1 MIATT
6 VTTRRASIEPWD
18 EHNQQTVANVR
29 GRRNRPSRAMKRI
42 RVAPFAAAI
51 LLVSCWAA
59 PATARQ
65 WPFDVT
71 DLRDRS
77 SLVILVFGDSGTGEA
92 GQYRVGDAMSQICRQ
107 RGCDLGLILGDV
119 LYENGIEVK
128 VRSDAD
134 ASYQEI
140 IGQFQQK
147 FERAYERFSQL
158 PGFHFWIT
166 PGNHD
171 YRKNAIGVLST
182 YSEFSTL
189 WRMPALHYE
198 VPSLPEW
205 IQIYG
210 VHTETGTRRALNG
223 LQIASAKR
231 ALCAERNPERWKV
244 VFGHHPVYNSGH
256 HAGDANERRTRAL
269 LEGPVLR
276 GCGVHLYLAGHAH
289 HQEHLT
295 VQGFEQVIQGAAAK
309 SKGRNHAPQ
318 GSRIRQRHFSRNY
331 GFAVMEVEARRMRI
345 DFYDVLNT
353 KEKGRAVVSPAP
365 DEIVLAYSWCGTRDD
380 VGRPDVGSP
389 TCS

>member
-1 MIATT
+1 MT
-6 VTTRRASIEPWD
+6 
-18 EHNQQTVANVR
+18 
-29 GRRNRPSRAMKRI
+29 RI
-42 RVAPFAAAI
+42 RVALLLAASI
-51 LLVSCWAA
+51 FLVLRWAG

-71 DLRDRS
+71 DLRDRGR
-77 SLVILVFGDSGTGEA
+77 LVILVFGDSGTGEA
-92 GQYRVGDAMSQICRQ
+92 GQYRVGDAMYQICRQ

-119 LYENGIEVK
+119 LYEDGIEVT

-140 IGQFQQK
+140 IRQFQQK
-147 FERAYERFSQL
+147 FERAYERFERF

-171 YRKNAIGVLST
+171 YRKNAVGVLST

-198 VPSLPEW
+198 VPLLPDW
-205 IQIYG
+205 IQLYG
-210 VHTETGTRRALNG
+210 VHTETGSRPALNG
-223 LQIASAKR
+223 LQIASVKR
-231 ALCAERNPERWKV
+231 ALCDERNPDRWKLA
-244 VFGHHPVYNSGH
+244 FGHHPVYNSGH
-256 HAGDANERRTRAL
+256 HRGDADERRTRAL

-309 SKGRNHAPQ
+309 SKGSNRAPRD
-318 GSRIRQRHFSRNY
+318 SRIRQRHFSRRF
-331 GFAVMEVEARRMRI
+331 GFAVVEVDARRMRI
-345 DFYDVLNT
+345 DFYDVLGT
-353 KEKGRAVVSPAP
+353 TEKAPVVVEPRA
-365 DEIVLAYSWCGTRDD
+365 DEIVLTYSWCGSREDI
-380 VGRPDVGSP
+380 GRPDLESL

>member
-1 MIATT
+1 MALLL
-6 VTTRRASIEPWD
+6 
-18 EHNQQTVANVR
+18 
-29 GRRNRPSRAMKRI
+29 
-42 RVAPFAAAI
+42 AAAI
-51 LLVSCWAA
+51 FLVLCWAG

-65 WPFDVT
+65 WLFDVT
-71 DLRDRS
+71 DLRDRDR
-77 SLVILVFGDSGTGEA
+77 LVILVFGDSGTGEA
-92 GQYRVGDAMSQICRQ
+92 GQYRVGDAMYQICRQ

-119 LYENGIEVK
+119 LYEDGIEVT

-134 ASYQEI
+134 ASYEEI

-147 FERAYERFSQL
+147 FEHAYERFEQL

-171 YRKNAIGVLST
+171 YRKNAVGVLST

-198 VPSLPEW
+198 VPLLPDW
-205 IQIYG
+205 IQLYG
-210 VHTETGTRRALNG
+210 VHTNTGSRRAFNG

-231 ALCAERNPERWKV
+231 ALCAERNPERWKLA
-244 VFGHHPVYNSGH
+244 FDHNPVYNSGH
-256 HAGDANERRTRAL
+256 HSGDADERRARAL

-309 SKGRNHAPQ
+309 SKGSNRAPRD
-318 GSRIRQRHFSRNY
+318 SRIRQRHFSRRF
-331 GFAVMEVEARRMRI
+331 GFAVMEANARRMRI
-345 DFYDVLNT
+345 DFYDVLET
-353 KEKGRAVVSPAP
+353 TEKARVVVEPTA
-365 DEIVLAYSWCGTRDD
+365 DEIVLTYSWRGSRKDI
-380 VGRPDVGSP
+380 GRPDLESP